1 MKRKL
6 KNWKSSRSITD
17 TADILDANPVS
28 FNWRRKNNNDISTPT
43 KNYLSKKFHEA
54 TTLSKQKYVEAV
66 APNQTDKFISQALNS
81 SNQNSDEEEK
91 VSSELR
97 EHLCAFKQCDFW
109 EICNFILN
117 WS

>member
-1 MKRKL
+1 M
-6 KNWKSSRSITD
+6 
-17 TADILDANPVS
+17 
-28 FNWRRKNNNDISTPT
+28 
-43 KNYLSKKFHEA
+43 
-54 TTLSKQKYVEAV
+54 EAV

-97 EHLCAFKQCDFW
+97 EHLCAFKQRDFW

-117 WS
+117 